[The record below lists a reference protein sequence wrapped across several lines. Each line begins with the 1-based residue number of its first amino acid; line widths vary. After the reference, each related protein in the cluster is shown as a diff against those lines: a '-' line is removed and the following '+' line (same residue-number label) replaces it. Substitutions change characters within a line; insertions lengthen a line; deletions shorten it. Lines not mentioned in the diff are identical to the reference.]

1 MRDLTEKELKLT
13 PDWAVK
19 FDFFN
24 GELIY
29 MSDVVGNYEGKPL
42 YRFLDAKHNIEEVG
56 VDGDYDLCTRL
67 IPSKPFDITKHEFSE
82 GLSISN
88 MCKLSVEVKFNN
100 NDDSNYVPLHKDD
113 VIAIAKALGVTG
125 EDLK

>member
-1 MRDLTEKELKLT
+1 MRDYKVTYET
-13 PDWAVK
+13 PLLGYTKIRESKIVTAESKQEAIKIAVPSSYK
-19 FDFFN
+19 F
-24 GELIY
+24 I
-29 MSDVVGNYEGKPL
+29 SV
-42 YRFLDAKHNIEEVG
+42 
-56 VDGDYDLCTRL
+56 RL
-67 IPSKPFDITKHEFSE
+67 MPIKKVKKPFDITKHEFSE